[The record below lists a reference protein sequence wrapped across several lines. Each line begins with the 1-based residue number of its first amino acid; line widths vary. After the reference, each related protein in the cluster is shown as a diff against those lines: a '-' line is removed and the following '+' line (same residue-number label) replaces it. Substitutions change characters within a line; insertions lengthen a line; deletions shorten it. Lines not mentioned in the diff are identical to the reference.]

1 MKFTLRRIAKKESY
15 TIGNLYVNGEYLC
28 NTLEDK
34 YRDLLAEP
42 KVPNATAIP
51 NGTYDIIM
59 TMSPR
64 FKRRLPCLLD
74 VPFFTGILI
83 HRGNTSKDTSGCILP
98 GENTIKG
105 VVTNSTFWEK
115 RIVALCESAQVRGEK
130 ITIEIQ

>member
-34 YRDLLAEP
+34 YRDLSAEP

-59 TMSPR
+59 VMSPK
-64 FKRRLPCLLD
+64 FKRRLPYLLD

-115 RIVALCESAQVRGEK
+115 RIVALCESAQARGEK